1 MLIIIFYS
9 LIKDK
14 YCIYF
19 PCIISLQAYSN
30 STLSILM
37 INCSTIIMWL
47 TIKSLWWHSVVYGR
61 RNSGVLLLKL
71 LKGLSVNL
79 VFLVR
84 ICHQTSKLAVHL
96 QCSVQHEARAPLPTQ
111 LLQCL
116 CFIDDVFGGSLHAAA
131 GVLVHVVG
139 DHLPPVQLQHS
150 SVSVRGLLPDPNP
163 QVPKYFRVNV

>member
-1 MLIIIFYS
+1 MTNHYAS
-9 LIKDK
+9 LQ
-14 YCIYF
+14 YLPAGYLLSF
-19 PCIISLQAYSN
+19 LQAYSN
-30 STLSILM
+30 STFSILM
-37 INCSTIIMWL
+37 TFIMWL

-61 RNSGVLLLKL
+61 RNSRVLLLKL

-111 LLQCL
+111 LLQCF

-139 DHLPPVQLQHS
+139 DHLPPVQSQHS
-150 SVSVRGLLPDPNP
+150 SVSVC
-163 QVPKYFRVNV
+163 